1 MGFFNF
7 SKSKKEKEVNQ
18 VLMEFYFQDFFN
30 EAINLKRYYQYKISD
45 RAIQIEKE
53 YIKYLTIILSGGV
66 MLASKNHT
74 IFKSWDDS
82 EFSSIVFKSVYK
94 NCAFMERLIERNVLK
109 FHGSSRHLNGGN
121 KVDLR
126 LDIFSRFNRYK
137 KEISQSIA
145 NRKPYWEEN
154 IDAETGLPTNEEP
167 GGDIMVL
174 IQKHY
179 YNYLKNIFE
188 IKTLERINPSN
199 NTIETEIQSLSFNE
213 IYDEFNYI
221 PHAIDEFQNI
231 ILIRYFP

>member
-7 SKSKKEKEVNQ
+7 SKSKKEKEVNEE
-18 VLMEFYFQDFFN
+18 LMEFYFQEFFN
-30 EAINLKRYYQYKISD
+30 EAINLKRYYEYKISD

-53 YIKYLTIILSGGV
+53 YVKYLTIILSGGV
-66 MLASKNHT
+66 MIANKNHT
-74 IFKSWDDS
+74 NFKSWGDA
-82 EFSSIVFKSVYK
+82 EFNSIVFKSVYK

-109 FHGSSRHLNGGN
+109 FHGSSSNLNGGN
-121 KVDLR
+121 KGDLR
-126 LDIFSRFNRYK
+126 LDVFNRFNRYK

-154 IDAETGLPTNEEP
+154 IDGETGLPTNEEP

-179 YNYLKNIFE
+179 YNYLNDIFE

-231 ILIRYFP
+231 ILRYFP